1 MATNKKTKAINRA
14 VTEIIIVIII
24 SLVCGFLSAKLARGN
39 AASESSTSTSSN
51 EGAWVERVKK
61 AGVLK
66 VGMAEAAPTLSK
78 NSKGE
83 WEGPWTIPSEA
94 IAKALGVK
102 VQYVTTS
109 WGNIV
114 AGLQSGNYDL
124 AAGLDITLAR
134 SLAVGFT
141 VPMTGTNNVLMV
153 QKNGDAKTEDAVL
166 TNAKPVAVPQGS
178 AQESSLKLKDKNILS
193 VDSFPDA
200 IQAVNSDRACAV
212 LLPADTAVQA
222 AQNNDSLAIIV
233 PQEPIAVAI
242 SAFGVTHDIDSSS
255 LSTLNAAI
263 TDSVNSGQIQASFKK
278 VNIDTAIVD
287 GHVEASVPQKYQV
300 S

>member
-1 MATNKKTKAINRA
+1 MASNRKVKATNRM
-14 VTEIIIVIII
+14 VTEIIIVIVI
-24 SLVCGFLSAKLARGN
+24 SLVCGFSAAKLAGGG
-39 AASESSTSTSSN
+39 ASQASSSDSSQ
-51 EGAWVERVKK
+51 GSWIARVKK

-78 NSKGE
+78 NSKGQ
-83 WEGPWTIPSEA
+83 WEGPWTIPSET

-114 AGLQSGNYDL
+114 AGLQSGDYDL

-141 VPMTGTNNVLMV
+141 APMTGTNNVLMV
-153 QKNGDAKTEDAVL
+153 PKNTTAKTEDALL
-166 TNAKPVAVPQGS
+166 TNAKPIAVPQGS
-178 AQESSLKLKDKNILS
+178 AQESSLKLKDKNVLS

-200 IQAVNSDRACAV
+200 IQAVNSGRACAV

-222 AQNNDSLAIIV
+222 AQNNDSLAILV
-233 PQEPIAVAI
+233 PQNPIAVAI
-242 SAFGVTHDIDSSS
+242 SGFGVSHSIDSSS
-255 LSTLNAAI
+255 LATLNAAI
-263 TDSVNSGQIQASFKK
+263 TDAVNSGQIQASFEK
-278 VNIDTAIVD
+278 VKIDTTITN
-287 GHVEASVPQKYQV
+287 GYVEASVPAKYQL